1 MTKQKPNGIKQ
12 ILTPAKGNNMFTA
25 LSIQFKIAIFLL
37 IGLIAG
43 YVWYDVIVKPRNKIE
58 ELERTIEVQ
67 REIPTIIVNKIN
79 ADDAKK
85 TTKEIKDVKTD
96 DNITFH
102 DTGVIF
108 F

>member
-43 YVWYDVIVKPRNKIE
+43 YVWYDVIIKPQHEIAELKETVKKTNGKSTEIVNIINDEDAKRTE
-58 ELERTIEVQ
+58 ELIN
-67 REIPTIIVNKIN
+67 EII
-79 ADDAKK
+79 
-85 TTKEIKDVKTD
+85 TD
-96 DNITFH
+96 DNITIH
-102 DTGVIF
+102 TRGTLF